1 MKLFIY
7 QHCPFCVK
15 AMMIFGLK
23 NLPLSLEVLAEN
35 DIESPTRMV
44 GRKVV
49 PILQKAD
56 GSFMPES
63 MDIVRYIDQL
73 DGKPHLLG
81 SSNPAVDAW
90 LNEVRAII
98 SRLIIPRFAQAPFA
112 EIATDSARARYVQR
126 MTDWVGDLQQLLTET
141 PNYLAQ
147 LQPHL
152 ADLEQL
158 IVNESA
164 VNGTLSE
171 DDIHLFPTLRSLTIV
186 KDLVLPSKVKAYAEN
201 MAKQSQ
207 VELLYSMAI

>member
-15 AMMIFGLK
+15 AAMIFGLK
-23 NLPLSLEVLAEN
+23 NVPVVQEVLAE
-35 DIESPTRMV
+35 DDVETPTKMV
-44 GRKVV
+44 GRKVA

-73 DGKPHLLG
+73 DGKPNLTG
-81 SSNPAVDAW
+81 ATNPAIAEW
-90 LNEVRAII
+90 LNEVKNIA
-98 SRLIIPRFAQAPFA
+98 SALFIPRFTQAPFA
-112 EIATDSARARYVQR
+112 ELVTDSARARYVKR
-126 MTDWVGDLQQLLTET
+126 MRDWVGDLDLLLTDT
-141 PNYLAQ
+141 PIYLEK

-152 ADLEQL
+152 AQLEQL
-158 IVNESA
+158 IVSESA

-186 KDLVLPSKVKAYAEN
+186 KALQFPPKVQAYVES
-201 MAKQSQ
+201 MAKQSGVQ
-207 VELLYSMAI
+207 LLDKMAI

>member
-15 AMMIFGLK
+15 AAMIFGLK
-23 NLPLSLEVLAEN
+23 NVAVEKVVLLED
-35 DIESPTRMV
+35 DIATPTQMV

-73 DGKPHLLG
+73 DGKPHLSG
-81 SSNPAVDAW
+81 TTNPEIAAW
-90 LNEVRAII
+90 LDSVKNLVSA
-98 SRLIIPRFAQAPFA
+98 LIIPRFAQAPFA
-112 EIATDSARARYVQR
+112 EIATESARERYIAR
-126 MTDWVGDLQQLLTET
+126 MTNWVGDLDQLLADT
-141 PNYLAQ
+141 PLYLQQ

-152 ADLEQL
+152 ETLATL
-158 IVNESA
+158 IQSESA
-164 VNGTLSE
+164 ANGTMSE

-186 KDLVLPSKVKAYAEN
+186 KDLAWPEKVRAYVETMAQQSK
-201 MAKQSQ
+201 
-207 VELLYSMAI
+207 VELLHTMAI

>member
-15 AMMIFGLK
+15 AAMIFGLK
-23 NLPLSLEVLAEN
+23 NMAVEKVVLLED
-35 DIESPTRMV
+35 DIATPTQMV

-73 DGKPHLLG
+73 DGKPHLSG
-81 SSNPAVDAW
+81 ATNPAISDW
-90 LNEVRAII
+90 LDTVKNLV
-98 SRLIIPRFAQAPFA
+98 SGLIIPRFAQAPFA
-112 EIATDSARARYVQR
+112 EIATAAARERYIQR
-126 MTDWVGDLQQLLTET
+126 MTNWVGDLDQLLADT
-141 PNYLAQ
+141 PLYLQQ

-152 ADLEQL
+152 DTLATL
-158 IVNESA
+158 IQSQSA

-186 KDLVLPSKVKAYAEN
+186 KDLALPEKVRAYVETMAQRSK
-201 MAKQSQ
+201 
-207 VELLYSMAI
+207 VELLYAIAI

>member
-15 AMMIFGLK
+15 AAMIFGLK
-23 NLPLSLEVLAEN
+23 NIAVEKVVLMED
-35 DIESPTRMV
+35 DIDTPTQMV
-44 GRKVV
+44 GRKVA

-73 DGKPHLLG
+73 DGKPHLSG
-81 SSNPAVDAW
+81 ATNPAIAEWLDAVKNITAP
-90 LNEVRAII
+90 LF
-98 SRLIIPRFAQAPFA
+98 IPRFTQAPFA
-112 EIATDSARARYVQR
+112 EIATESARERYIQR
-126 MTDWVGDLQQLLTET
+126 MTNWVGDLDQLLADT
-141 PNYLAQ
+141 PLYLQQ

-152 ADLEQL
+152 AQL
-158 IVNESA
+158 ATLIQSESA

-186 KDLVLPSKVKAYAEN
+186 KALVLPQKVRAYVET
-201 MAKQSQ
+201 MAKLSQ
-207 VELLYSMAI
+207 VELLDSMAV

>member
-15 AMMIFGLK
+15 AAMIFGLK
-23 NLPLSLEVLAEN
+23 NIAVEKVVLLED
-35 DIESPTRMV
+35 DIATPTQMV

-73 DGKPHLLG
+73 DGKPHL
-81 SSNPAVDAW
+81 SSASNPAIAEW
-90 LNEVRAII
+90 LDTVKNLVSA
-98 SRLIIPRFAQAPFA
+98 LIIPRFTQAPFA
-112 EIATDSARARYVQR
+112 EIATESARERYIQR
-126 MTDWVGDLQQLLTET
+126 MTNWVGDLDQLLVDT
-141 PNYLAQ
+141 PLYLQQ

-152 ADLEQL
+152 AQL
-158 IVNESA
+158 ATLIQSESA

-186 KDLVLPSKVKAYAEN
+186 KDLVLPEKVRAYVEAMAQRSK
-201 MAKQSQ
+201 
-207 VELLYSMAI
+207 VELLYAIAI